1 MASLEKI
8 TDDLWAHATPHRFM
22 GLALG
27 ARMTVLRLPDR
38 SVALFSPTAIDDAL
52 AAEIAAV
59 GEVAHIIAPNRYHH
73 VYAGPAQA
81 RYPKAKLH
89 AAEGL
94 RRKRKDLRID
104 ADWTSA
110 SRLGEGLTPVTIE
123 GSMLG
128 ETVIHDARSGTIVSV
143 DLVENFVTMP
153 SDTFTRLYL
162 RASGLTDGVAWSL
175 FLRPAYNDR
184 RAARRSLDR
193 LLEMPWDRAIIA
205 HGDILGTGAR
215 EDVRRA
221 MAWIRG

>member
-1 MASLEKI
+1 MALLEKI
-8 TDDLWAHATPHRFM
+8 TDDLWVHATPHRFM
-22 GLALG
+22 GLSLG
-27 ARMTVLRLPDR
+27 ARMTVLRLPDGTL
-38 SVALFSPTAIDDAL
+38 ALFSPTAIDDAL
-52 AAEIAAV
+52 AAEIAAL
-59 GEVAHIIAPNRYHH
+59 GEVAHVIAPNRYHH

-94 RRKRKDLRID
+94 RRKRPDLRID
-104 ADWTSA
+104 ADWNGA
-110 SRLGEGLTPVTIE
+110 SRLGEGLTPLPIE

-153 SDTFTRLYL
+153 PDTFTRLYM
-162 RASGLTDGVAWSL
+162 RASGLADGVAWSL
-175 FLRPAYNDR
+175 FLRPAYTDR

-193 LLEMPWDRAIIA
+193 ILEMPWDRAIIA
-205 HGDILGTGAR
+205 HGEVLHGGAK

-221 MAWIRG
+221 MTWIRG